1 MIRLFLTAIC
11 LLFIINLSFAQGNLT
26 GRVYEN
32 KTRIPVGG
40 VSIENLRS
48 HVTTVSDQNGLFSIR
63 AHIGDLVT
71 FSAFSYQID
80 TLYVKDLASVEILL
94 DLRQNALNEVKVTGT
109 ETRLGKLS
117 AAPTLS
123 PFGGHTLVYSKDD
136 TGGYVGGL
144 TLNVFDSHSSANKRK
159 RDAQIGKD
167 EHVRQEIARVF
178 SPENLKNY
186 VPLTGQEM
194 DNFII
199 LYTPSLTA
207 YTSPDFNMTL
217 YIDTAYK
224 EFMKIPAEQRRSK
237 KMTDLQKKPDPN
249 DSVSKPQ

>member
-1 MIRLFLTAIC
+1 MIRFFLISIC
-11 LLFIINLSFAQGNLT
+11 LLCVVNSSFAQGNLT

-48 HVTTVSDQNGLFSIR
+48 HVTTVSDKNGLFSIR
-63 AHIGDLVT
+63 AHVGDLVT
-71 FSAFSYQID
+71 FSAFSYHID

-94 DLRQNALNEVKVTGT
+94 DLRQTMLNDVKVTGS
-109 ETRLGKLS
+109 ETKLGKLN

-123 PFGGHTLVYSKDD
+123 PFGGHTLVYRKDD
-136 TGGYVGGL
+136 TGGYIGGL
-144 TLNVFDSHSSANKRK
+144 TLNVFDSHSNANKRK

-167 EHVRQEIARVF
+167 EHIKQEIADVF

-199 LYTPSLTA
+199 LYTPPVGT
-207 YTSPDFNMTL
+207 YTRSDFNLTIYL
-217 YIDTAYK
+217 DTAYK
-224 EFMKIPAEQRRSK
+224 EFLKIPAEERRSK
-237 KMTDLQKKPDPN
+237 KITDLQKKPG
-249 DSVSKPQ
+249 Q